1 MVTAVWC
8 SPGEKDGG
16 AGGIPG
22 SCHSHPGQE
31 LVQGGLGNVNKGKLG
46 GKTARASG
54 VACRAADRAQPVRL
68 LPRLSWAQEG
78 ALEAHPSRSIL
89 APASPPKGPVACTS
103 SRSCVQPHSLFKAG
117 GPAGPKGDFHTSDT
131 GLWVRFQVT
140 ESPEEKPPCSWE
152 MHPGALGD
160 LVGGA

>member
-1 MVTAVWC
+1 MPT
-8 SPGEKDGG
+8 
-16 AGGIPG
+16 
-22 SCHSHPGQE
+22 
-31 LVQGGLGNVNKGKLG
+31 
-46 GKTARASG
+46 
-54 VACRAADRAQPVRL
+54 
-68 LPRLSWAQEG
+68 LPA
-78 ALEAHPSRSIL
+78 PSA

-140 ESPEEKPPCSWE
+140 ESPEEKPSCSWE

>member
-1 MVTAVWC
+1 MWC

-54 VACRAADRAQPVRL
+54 VACHAADRAQPVRL

-78 ALEAHPSRSIL
+78 ALEAHPSRSIRRTCL
-89 APASPPKGPVACTS
+89 AAQGPRSLYFFTLLCPASQSFQGRGTSRPQGRFSYLRHWPVGPLPSDREPRREATLLMGNA
-103 SRSCVQPHSLFKAG
+103 SR
-117 GPAGPKGDFHTSDT
+117 
-131 GLWVRFQVT
+131 
-140 ESPEEKPPCSWE
+140 CSR
-152 MHPGALGD
+152 
-160 LVGGA
+160 